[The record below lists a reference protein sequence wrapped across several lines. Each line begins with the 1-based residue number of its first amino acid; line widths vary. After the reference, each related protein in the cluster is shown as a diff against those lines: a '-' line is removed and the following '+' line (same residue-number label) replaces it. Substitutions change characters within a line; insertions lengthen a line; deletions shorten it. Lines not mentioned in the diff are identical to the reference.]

1 MLSEKLGLSISKKL
15 LNKTS
20 TKRTSPTAKK
30 LSKASLNFMALPRI
44 ARDLNIIRQNMI
56 KLIKVYG
63 GNAAEKEDM
72 HMLKDDERERK
83 FKVLQDEFI
92 KQNTKSEDDEKSSKG
107 KLFKKFK
114 DIAKTQIKKL
124 KENFLK
130 LFQKLKKFG
139 KEVFGKIKDF
149 AKKSLK
155 YFEEAFEKYLRPTLD
170 KLKDKLGKKMAKM
183 AEKSAVKVAFR
194 GFAAA
199 TGPIGW
205 IALIILTLWD
215 GLTDAW
221 ETWQETGSFYET
233 VKSGIAGLVDS
244 LTFGL
249 FDKNTA
255 KKVIDGTID
264 FIKNFPEKISNFIN
278 DTSDYIFTFV
288 NTAID
293 KVMEMNPLKEKPLSE
308 KELAA
313 ILDQQKAAEEAAK
326 AEAERQ
332 KKATENLRKA
342 REIILMKTE
351 ERDRLIDEVAILEEQ
366 ASGKP
371 SETTKKLQ
379 EKKEELRTS
388 EKGLSDA
395 IQREQQAKKE
405 VYAPKPAAPG
415 GVPPTAPTK
424 ASGRDALVKII
435 VSELQNAGITNRFAI
450 IATLANIQKET
461 GFTKFEENILAYKN
475 TPNERIRQVFT
486 TRVKNYSDAQLHEIK
501 KDPYKFAEVIYGNT
515 TSIGKSMGN
524 TAEGDGFKY
533 IGRGFIQLTG
543 KNNYVLYG
551 KLTGEDLVGNPTRL
565 LDPVVAAKVTA
576 QFILKGVGNKV
587 NAFSSQ
593 SEANRAITQA
603 IGGKSLNLNQ
613 GIGAEILAKVD
624 KYSAEFS
631 GIDLS
636 ANSKEVSQ
644 GQREQL
650 KPTTANVVDV
660 SQTNNTKGYDT
671 KTTVAKKST
680 SNEAMTARVT

>member
-15 LNKTS
+15 FNKTS
-20 TKRTSPTAKK
+20 TKRTSPTVKK
-30 LSKASLNFMALPRI
+30 LSKTSLNFMALPRI
-44 ARDLNIIRQNMI
+44 ARDLNIIRQNII

-63 GNAAEKEDM
+63 GDASEKEDM
-72 HMLKDDERERK
+72 HVLKDDERERK
-83 FKVLQDEFI
+83 FKVLQDKFI
-92 KQNTKSEDDEKSSKG
+92 EQNTKSEDDEKSSKG

-124 KENFLK
+124 KEKLLK
-130 LFQKLKKFG
+130 LFERLKKFA
-139 KEVFGKIKDF
+139 KELFGKIKDF
-149 AKKSLK
+149 AKNAFK
-155 YFEEAFEKYLRPTLD
+155 YIEEAFEKYLRPMMD

-194 GFAAA
+194 GLAAA
-199 TGPIGW
+199 AGPIGW

-221 ETWQETGSFYET
+221 ETWQSTGSLYET
-233 VKSGIAGLVDS
+233 IKAGIAGLVDS

-249 FDKNTA
+249 FDKDTA
-255 KKVIDGTID
+255 KKVIDGTVD
-264 FIKNFPEKISNFIN
+264 FIKNFPEKLSNFIN
-278 DTSDYIFTFV
+278 DTSDHIFTFV
-288 NTAID
+288 NNAID
-293 KVMEMNPLKEKPLSE
+293 KMMEMNPLKEKPLSE
-308 KELAA
+308 KELGAM
-313 ILDQQKAAEEAAK
+313 LDQQKAAEEAAK
-326 AEAERQ
+326 AEEERQ
-332 KKATENLRKA
+332 KRVAENLQKA

-351 ERDRLIDEVAILEEQ
+351 ERDRLIDEVAVLEEQ
-366 ASGKP
+366 ATGKP

-388 EKGLSDA
+388 EKGLADA

-405 VYAPKPAAPG
+405 AHAPKPAAPG

-435 VSELQNAGITNRFAI
+435 VSELQNAGITNKFAI
-450 IATLANIQKET
+450 IATLANVQKET
-461 GFTKFEENILAYKN
+461 GFKKFEEDILAYKN
-475 TPNERIRQVFT
+475 TSNDRIRQVFT
-486 TRVKNYSDAQLHEIK
+486 NRVKNFSDAQLHEIK

-515 TSIGKSMGN
+515 TSIGKGMGN

-543 KNNYVLYG
+543 KNNYALYS

-576 QFILKGVGNKV
+576 QFIIKSVGSKV
-587 NAFSSQ
+587 NSFSSQ

-624 KYSAEFS
+624 KYSGDFS
-631 GIDLS
+631 GVDLS
-636 ANSKEVSQ
+636 STSKDVSQ

-650 KPTTANVVDV
+650 KPTSANVVDV

-671 KTTVAKKST
+671 KTTATKKSN